1 MTSFQAVRETYAAP
15 VAPTK
20 PVHAEAADLMAQM
33 GVRMTFAKDEEIY
46 GQDEDADLI
55 YRVMSGAVR
64 TSRLMSD
71 GRRQIGDFYYAG
83 EMFGVEGSDR
93 HRFSAEALSDCVILV
108 LKASALR
115 AAVGDVAFELLVR
128 TATRQEL
135 DRAQDHLL
143 LLGRKTAC
151 ERVASFL
158 MGLANHGRTE
168 AVNLPMGRQD
178 MADYLGLT
186 IETVSRMLT
195 QLQSALVVE
204 FCGARQFRVCNPGA
218 LARLAE

>member
-1 MTSFQAVRETYAAP
+1 MTSFQAVRESYASATTQ
-15 VAPTK
+15 VK
-20 PVHAEAADLMAQM
+20 PHAEATDLMAQM
-33 GVRMTFAKDEEIY
+33 GLRMTFAKDEEIY

-55 YRVMSGAVR
+55 YRVVSGAVR
-64 TSRLMSD
+64 TSCVLSD
-71 GRRQIGDFYYAG
+71 GRRQIGGFYDADELFGIEAGPTHRYA
-83 EMFGVEGSDR
+83 
-93 HRFSAEALSDCVILV
+93 AEAVSDCVVLV

-115 AAVGDVAFELLVR
+115 AAGGDEAFQRLVWA
-128 TATRQEL
+128 ATNREL
-135 DRAQDHLL
+135 DRTQEHLL

-158 MGLANHGRTE
+158 MGLADRRHAE

-195 QLQSALVVE
+195 QLQAALVVE
-204 FCGARQFRVCNPGA
+204 FASTREFRVANRGA
-218 LARLAE
+218 LARMAA

>member
-1 MTSFQAVRETYAAP
+1 MTQAQRFQGPAALSRGALETSSAATD
-15 VAPTK
+15 V
-20 PVHAEAADLMAQM
+20 MARM
-33 GVRMTFAKDEEIY
+33 GARLAFDKNSEIY

-55 YRVMSGAVR
+55 YRVVSGAVR

-71 GRRQIGDFYYAG
+71 GRRQVGDFYYAG
-83 EMFGVEGSDR
+83 EMFGVEGAER

-115 AAVGDVAFELLVR
+115 AAVGDAAFEHLVR
-128 TATRQEL
+128 TATRREL

-158 MGLANHGRTE
+158 MGLANHGRSD
-168 AVNLPMGRQD
+168 AINLPMGRQD
-178 MADYLGLT
+178 IADYLGLT

-195 QLQSALVVE
+195 QLQITLVVE

>member
-1 MTSFQAVRETYAAP
+1 MPPFQATRETYAAP
-15 VAPTK
+15 AALAP
-20 PVHAEAADLMAQM
+20 PPSEASDVMAQM

-46 GQDEDADLI
+46 GQDEHADLI
-55 YRVMSGAVR
+55 YRVISGAVR
-64 TSRLMSD
+64 TSRVLSD
-71 GRRQIGDFYYAG
+71 GRRQIGGFYDADELFGIEAG
-83 EMFGVEGSDR
+83 ST
-93 HRFSAEALSDCVILV
+93 HRYGAEAVSDCVILV

-115 AAVGDVAFELLVR
+115 AAAGDDAFQRLVWA
-128 TATRQEL
+128 ATNQEL
-135 DRAQDHLL
+135 DRTQEHLL

-158 MGLANHGRTE
+158 MGLADRRRTE

-195 QLQSALVVE
+195 QLQGALVVE
-204 FCGARQFRVCNPGA
+204 FASARQFRISNRVA

>member
-1 MTSFQAVRETYAAP
+1 MTPFQAVREANTFATAHQSH
-15 VAPTK
+15 
-20 PVHAEAADLMAQM
+20 HAEAADLMAQM

-46 GQDEDADLI
+46 GQDENADLI
-55 YRVMSGAVR
+55 YRVISGSVR
-64 TSRLMSD
+64 TSRVLSD
-71 GRRQIGDFYYAG
+71 GRRQIGGFYDAD
-83 EMFGVEGSDR
+83 EMFGVEAGPT
-93 HRFSAEALSDCVILV
+93 HRYAAEAVSDCVVLV

-115 AAVGDVAFELLVR
+115 AAAGDEAFQRMVWA
-128 TATRQEL
+128 ATNQEL
-135 DRAQDHLL
+135 DRTQEHLL

-158 MGLANHGRTE
+158 MGLADRRRTE

-204 FCGARQFRVCNPGA
+204 FAGTRQFRIANRVA
-218 LARLAE
+218 LARMAE